1 MKHEVRDIQHGGVAA
16 VKLEC
21 ALIKLGILAKVVPAK
36 IKIAVAEVVHKLMVG
51 SFNIAPDL
59 EMRG

>member
-1 MKHEVRDIQHGGVAA
+1 MKHEVRDIQHGGVVV

-21 ALIKLGILAKVVPAK
+21 TLIKVGILAKVVPAK
-36 IKIAVAEVVHKLMVG
+36 IKIAVAEVVHKLMAG
-51 SFNIAPDL
+51 SFNIAPEL